1 MRELLILQSI
11 LRPTSPHQE
20 STALFEKILADGDCL
35 TLKTMELSG
44 KDLMSMG
51 APHGKILGEVLA
63 DLLDMVLQVPE
74 KNTKDILSE
83 KAMSL
88 LKEKGLL

>member
-1 MRELLILQSI
+1 
-11 LRPTSPHQE
+11 
-20 STALFEKILADGDCL
+20 
-35 TLKTMELSG
+35 MELSG
-44 KDLMSMG
+44 KDLMAMG

-63 DLLDMVLQVPE
+63 DLLDMVLQAPE